1 MSSGLAGAV
10 SNQRMKGQTGN
21 QVSNGPKEH
30 QQQQQTEHAAGEDTG
45 FDSWRGGNSAQ
56 HHSSYP
62 IGTGDPYSPYY
73 AGSTFPYQT
82 FGAGDGTWSNGTD
95 PVAFLS
101 GYGGQISHDA
111 YGMDGMFSA
120 SAAGGGFSAF
130 GQPPFN
136 YFHGNGDF
144 SAWGTPRRTKYE
156 DYYQPPRGNESY
168 GNPAASGAGEIK
180 TIEQGVQGLSIGG
193 GGGGGG
199 GGGELP
205 RQDQQHPQQSTAQ
218 QIKPEPKEPRKIT
231 WASVASQPA
240 KPVPPLSSTQG
251 MKKKAGMPPPPI
263 VPGKHNMDI
272 GTWGEGK
279 SSAPPPPTAPPPPQV
294 QPPIPPPPPVQRQ
307 QRPQQQPPQPCWN
320 RQPSVGA
327 TTPTAV
333 QSVPQS
339 QTQIHMPPQSQ
350 QHQPPQHHQ
359 PQHQHQQSQQQQHQQ
374 HQQQSQQ
381 QQQQQQQQQLTPS
394 NQSHPVLDELKVKN
408 DYNPVEFDQTAP
420 GARFFVIKSYSEDD
434 IHRSIKYEIWC
445 STEHGNKRLDQA
457 YREAS
462 REGAPLYLFFSVN
475 GSGHFCGMAQMVS
488 PVDYQCN
495 SSVWSQDKWKGQFR
509 VRWIYVKD
517 VPNVQLR
524 HIKLENNENKPVTN
538 SRDAQEVP
546 HAKGVTV
553 LRILHTYRHSTS
565 IFDDFGHYER
575 RQAEEDQRKAPSSVI
590 QHHHSSSNHRNRG
603 HAVDM
608 SRDHHQHG
616 HQPHMHQRK
625 ERGSRGGRGGPPR
638 Q

>member
-1 MSSGLAGAV
+1 MYHKTHRVNASLFW
-10 SNQRMKGQTGN
+10 T
-21 QVSNGPKEH
+21 VSNGPKEH
-30 QQQQQTEHAAGEDTG
+30 QQQQQTEHAAGEDTS
-45 FDSWRGGNSAQ
+45 FDSWRGGNNAQ

-73 AGSTFPYQT
+73 ASTSFPYQT

-156 DYYQPPRGNESY
+156 DYYQPRGNESY
-168 GNPAASGAGEIK
+168 ASPAASGTGEIK

-193 GGGGGG
+193 SSGSGSGGT
-199 GGGELP
+199 GELS
-205 RQDQQHPQQSTAQ
+205 RQDQQHPQVSTQ
-218 QIKPEPKEPRKIT
+218 PIKPEPKEPRKIT

-240 KPVPPLSSTQG
+240 KPVPPLSSSQG

-263 VPGKHNMDI
+263 VPGRHNMDI

-294 QPPIPPPPPVQRQ
+294 QPPIPPPPPPVQRQ
-307 QRPQQQPPQPCWN
+307 QRPQQPPQPCSGNLAQPCWN
-320 RQPSVGA
+320 RQSVAVTTA
-327 TTPTAV
+327 TPP
-333 QSVPQS
+333 VPQS
-339 QTQIHMPPQSQ
+339 QTQMHMPSQSQ
-350 QHQPPQHHQ
+350 QHH
-359 PQHQHQQSQQQQHQQ
+359 QQQHQHHSQ
-374 HQQQSQQ
+374 SQSQSQQ
-381 QQQQQQQQQLTPS
+381 QQQLTQNSPS
-394 NQSHPVLDELKVKN
+394 SHPVLDELKGKN
-408 DYNPVEFDQTAP
+408 DYNPVEFDQTAS

-575 RQAEEDQRKAPSSVI
+575 RQAEEDQRKAPNNVI
-590 QHHHSSSNHRNRG
+590 QHHSSHHPSTNHRNRG
-603 HAVDM
+603 HASDM

-616 HQPHMHQRK
+616 HQSHMHQRK
-625 ERGSRGGRGGPPR
+625 VDIYLLNFT
-638 Q
+638 

>member
-1 MSSGLAGAV
+1 MSAGLAGAV
-10 SNQRMKGQTGN
+10 SDQRMKGQSNN

-30 QQQQQTEHAAGEDTG
+30 QQQQQQAEHVAGEDAG
-45 FDSWRGGNSAQ
+45 FDSWRGGNNVQ

-62 IGTGDPYSPYY
+62 IGTGDPYTPYY
-73 AGSTFPYQT
+73 GTSFPYQA

-101 GYGGQISHDA
+101 GYGGQMGHDS

-120 SAAGGGFSAF
+120 SAGGGFSTF
-130 GQPPFN
+130 GQPTFN
-136 YFHGNGDF
+136 YFHGNGDY
-144 SAWGTPRRTKYE
+144 STWGTPRKARYE
-156 DYYQPPRGNESY
+156 DYYQAPRGNESY
-168 GNPAASGAGEIK
+168 PTPSGGAEMK
-180 TIEQGVQGLSIGG
+180 SLEQSVQGLSIGG
-193 GGGGGG
+193 
-199 GGGELP
+199 EPSRQEQQLP
-205 RQDQQHPQQSTAQ
+205 PNQQSN
-218 QIKPEPKEPRKIT
+218 KSESKEPKKMT

-240 KPVPPLSSTQG
+240 KPVPPLSASQG
-251 MKKKAGMPPPPI
+251 MKKKAGMPPPPM

-279 SSAPPPPTAPPPPQV
+279 TSAPPPKAPPPPQV
-294 QPPIPPPPPVQRQ
+294 QPPVPPPPPPVQRQ
-307 QRPQQQPPQPCWN
+307 RPRPLPSWVQQPTTPPSPPPSQMQIPQQQAPPP
-320 RQPSVGA
+320 
-327 TTPTAV
+327 PT
-333 QSVPQS
+333 
-339 QTQIHMPPQSQ
+339 
-350 QHQPPQHHQ
+350 
-359 PQHQHQQSQQQQHQQ
+359 
-374 HQQQSQQ
+374 
-381 QQQQQQQQQLTPS
+381 
-394 NQSHPVLDELKVKN
+394 HPVLHELKVKN
-408 DYNPVEFDQTAP
+408 DYNPTEFDQTAP

-457 YREAS
+457 YRDAS
-462 REGAPLYLFFSVN
+462 RDGAPLYLFFSVN

-488 PVDYQCN
+488 SVDYQSN

-524 HIKLENNENKPVTN
+524 HIRLENNENKPVTN

-546 HAKGVTV
+546 HARGLQV

-575 RQAEEDQRKAPSSVI
+575 RQAEEDQRKAPPNPI
-590 QHHHSSSNHRNRG
+590 QHHPPPNHRGRG
-603 HAVDM
+603 H
-608 SRDHHQHG
+608 SGEPPHPHHQQ
-616 HQPHMHQRK
+616 HQQHQHPHQHPQQHPHQHQRK
-625 ERGSRGGRGGPPR
+625 EREGGRGRGRGGPR

>member
-1 MSSGLAGAV
+1 MRE
-10 SNQRMKGQTGN
+10 RMKGQTGN

-45 FDSWRGGNSAQ
+45 FDSWRGGNNAQ

-73 AGSTFPYQT
+73 AGTSFPYQT

-111 YGMDGMFSA
+111 YGAMDGMFSA

-168 GNPAASGAGEIK
+168 ANPAASGTGEIK
-180 TIEQGVQGLSIGG
+180 SIEQGVQGLSI
-193 GGGGGG
+193 GGGGG

-205 RQDQQHPQQSTAQ
+205 RQDQQHPQQQTTAQ

-294 QPPIPPPPPVQRQ
+294 QPPIPPPPPPVQRQ
-307 QRPQQQPPQPCWN
+307 QRPQQQQQQQPPQPCWN
-320 RQPSVGA
+320 RQPSA
-327 TTPTAV
+327 
-333 QSVPQS
+333 
-339 QTQIHMPPQSQ
+339 Q
-350 QHQPPQHHQ
+350 QQ
-359 PQHQHQQSQQQQHQQ
+359 QHQQSQQH
-374 HQQQSQQ
+374 
-381 QQQQQQQQQLTPS
+381 QQQQQQQQLSQNNPT
-394 NQSHPVLDELKVKN
+394 HPVLDELKVKN
-408 DYNPVEFDQTAP
+408 DYNPIEFDQTAP
-420 GARFFVIKSYSEDD
+420 GA
-434 IHRSIKYEIWC
+434 

-509 VRWIYVKD
+509 
-517 VPNVQLR
+517 
-524 HIKLENNENKPVTN
+524 LENNENKPVTN

-546 HAKGVTV
+546 HAKGITV

-575 RQAEEDQRKAPSSVI
+575 RQAEEDQRKTPSNPS
-590 QHHHSSSNHRNRG
+590 HL
-603 HAVDM
+603 
-608 SRDHHQHG
+608 
-616 HQPHMHQRK
+616 HQRK
-625 ERGSRGGRGGPPR
+625 VDIY
-638 Q
+638 QV

>member
-1 MSSGLAGAV
+1 
-10 SNQRMKGQTGN
+10 
-21 QVSNGPKEH
+21 
-30 QQQQQTEHAAGEDTG
+30 
-45 FDSWRGGNSAQ
+45 
-56 HHSSYP
+56 
-62 IGTGDPYSPYY
+62 
-73 AGSTFPYQT
+73 
-82 FGAGDGTWSNGTD
+82 
-95 PVAFLS
+95 
-101 GYGGQISHDA
+101 
-111 YGMDGMFSA
+111 MDGMFSA

-144 SAWGTPRRTKYE
+144 NTWGTPRRTKYE
-156 DYYQPPRGNESY
+156 DYYQPRGNESY
-168 GNPAASGAGEIK
+168 VSPAASGGGDINK
-180 TIEQGVQGLSIGG
+180 TIEQRVQNLSIGG
-193 GGGGGG
+193 T

-205 RQDQQHPQQSTAQ
+205 RQDQHPQQATAQ

-240 KPVPPLSSTQG
+240 KPVPPLSSSQG

-294 QPPIPPPPPVQRQ
+294 QPPIPPPPPPVQRQ
-307 QRPQQQPPQPCWN
+307 QRPQQPPQPCWN
-320 RQPSVGA
+320 RQPSVVA
-327 TTPTAV
+327 TATPPI
-333 QSVPQS
+333 PQS
-339 QTQIHMPPQSQ
+339 QAQTQIHMPPQSQ
-350 QHQPPQHHQ
+350 HQQTHQQHH
-359 PQHQHQQSQQQQHQQ
+359 QQQHQV
-374 HQQQSQQ
+374 QQL
-381 QQQQQQQQQLTPS
+381 QQQQQQQQLAQS
-394 NQSHPVLDELKVKN
+394 NPSHPVLDELKVKN

-462 REGAPLYLFFSVN
+462 RDGAPLYLFFSVN

-575 RQAEEDQRKAPSSVI
+575 RQAEEDQRKAPNPI
-590 QHHHSSSNHRNRG
+590 PHHHSSSNHRNRG
-603 HAVDM
+603 HASDM

-616 HQPHMHQRK
+616 HQPHLHQRK
-625 ERGSRGGRGGPPR
+625 ERGARGGRGGSR

>member
-10 SNQRMKGQTGN
+10 SNQRMKGQTSN

-45 FDSWRGGNSAQ
+45 FDSWRGGNNAQ
-56 HHSSYP
+56 HHSNYP

-73 AGSTFPYQT
+73 AGTSFSYQT

-101 GYGGQISHDA
+101 SYGGQISHDA

-120 SAAGGGFSAF
+120 SAAGGGFNAF

-144 SAWGTPRRTKYE
+144 NTWGTPRRTKYE
-156 DYYQPPRGNESY
+156 DYYQPPRGNENY
-168 GNPAASGAGEIK
+168 VNPTASGTGEIK

-193 GGGGGG
+193 SGGS
-199 GGGELP
+199 ELP
-205 RQDQQHPQQSTAQ
+205 RQDQQHPQQATAQ
-218 QIKPEPKEPRKIT
+218 QIKSEPKEPRKIT

-240 KPVPPLSSTQG
+240 KPVPPLSSSQG

-279 SSAPPPPTAPPPPQV
+279 SSAPPPTALPPPQM
-294 QPPIPPPPPVQRQ
+294 PPIPPPPPPVQRQ
-307 QRPQQQPPQPCWN
+307 QRPQQPPQPCWN
-320 RQPSVGA
+320 RQPSTTA
-327 TTPTAV
+327 TPPIP
-333 QSVPQS
+333 QPQS
-339 QTQIHMPPQSQ
+339 QTQIHMSPQSQ
-350 QHQPPQHHQ
+350 QHQQSHQHH
-359 PQHQHQQSQQQQHQQ
+359 HQQQQHQQ
-374 HQQQSQQ
+374 QVQQQQHQ
-381 QQQQQQQQQLTPS
+381 QQQQQQQQQLVQGNP
-394 NQSHPVLDELKVKN
+394 SHPVLDELKVKN
-408 DYNPVEFDQTAP
+408 DYNPVDFDQAAP

-488 PVDYQCN
+488 PVDYQSN

-546 HAKGVTV
+546 HAKGITV

-575 RQAEEDQRKAPSSVI
+575 RQAEEDQRKAPTNPI

-603 HAVDM
+603 HASDM
-608 SRDHHQHG
+608 SRDHHPHG
-616 HQPHMHQRK
+616 HQPHQPHQPHLHQRK
-625 ERGSRGGRGGPPR
+625 ERGGRSGRGGSR

>member
-1 MSSGLAGAV
+1 M
-10 SNQRMKGQTGN
+10 
-21 QVSNGPKEH
+21 SNGPKEH
-30 QQQQQTEHAAGEDTG
+30 QPQQQTEHAAGEDTG
-45 FDSWRGGNSAQ
+45 FDSWRGGNNAQ

-73 AGSTFPYQT
+73 AGTSFPYQT

-111 YGMDGMFSA
+111 YSMDGMFSA
-120 SAAGGGFSAF
+120 SGGGFSAF

-168 GNPAASGAGEIK
+168 ANPAASGTGEIK

-193 GGGGGG
+193 S

-205 RQDQQHPQQSTAQ
+205 RQDQQHPQQATAQ

-240 KPVPPLSSTQG
+240 KPVPPLSSSQG

-294 QPPIPPPPPVQRQ
+294 QPPIPPPIPPPPVQRQ
-307 QRPQQQPPQPCWN
+307 QRSQQPPQPCWN
-320 RQPSVGA
+320 RQPSVTA
-327 TTPTAV
+327 TPPI
-333 QSVPQS
+333 PQS
-339 QTQIHMPPQSQ
+339 QSQTQIHVQTQIHMPPQSQ
-350 QHQPPQHHQ
+350 QHQQSHQQHH
-359 PQHQHQQSQQQQHQQ
+359 QQQQHQQ
-374 HQQQSQQ
+374 VQQH
-381 QQQQQQQQQLTPS
+381 QQQQQQQQQLAQS
-394 NQSHPVLDELKVKN
+394 NPSHPVLDELKVKN

-546 HAKGVTV
+546 HAKGITV

-575 RQAEEDQRKAPSSVI
+575 RQAEEDQRKTPSNAI
-590 QHHHSSSNHRNRG
+590 HHHSSSNHRNRG
-603 HAVDM
+603 HTSDM

-616 HQPHMHQRK
+616 HQSHLHQRK
-625 ERGSRGGRGGPPR
+625 VEIC
-638 Q
+638 